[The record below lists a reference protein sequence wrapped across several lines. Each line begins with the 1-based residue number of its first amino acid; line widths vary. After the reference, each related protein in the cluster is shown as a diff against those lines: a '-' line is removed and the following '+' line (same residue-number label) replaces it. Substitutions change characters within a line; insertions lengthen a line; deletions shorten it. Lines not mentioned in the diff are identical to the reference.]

1 MKHVA
6 ISGFIANALV
16 LLTAAVLVLGGY
28 FVARE
33 NLVDSGTLFPILVI
47 AFGLSALPGWL
58 RR

>member
-6 ISGFIANALV
+6 IPGFVANALV